1 MKSKKELSMFKKKYL
16 VLILALVLAVLP
28 LQVYSSSLKTI
39 MLQINSR
46 TAYVN
51 MEAVPLDAAPMISN
65 GRTMVPL
72 RFIAEHFGARD
83 ITFQA
88 ETKTVLIEL
97 EDPQSLR
104 DENSQ
109 LRTENEALKNRI
121 EELEG
126 SGSDGTMEEFSV
138 CSVIDGDTIE
148 LCNGERVRYLGIDAP
163 ESNMPY
169 HAEALAYN
177 QNLVMGKKVRLEYDV
192 QKRDAFGRLLA
203 YVWLEDRMVNREIL
217 LAGLAILYTLPPNV
231 KYAEIFFE
239 DMKTAQSTFMG
250 IWAELKDRVKI
261 SFVNYDAEGDDRSN
275 LNGEWVEIRNGTTLD
290 LDMTGFILTDDS
302 QHEFVFPAFILGAG
316 KSVRVHSGSGEA
328 SADALFWGSGMPI
341 WNNDH
346 DVAYLY
352 DSNRTLLDKWSY

>member
-1 MKSKKELSMFKKKYL
+1 MKKRKAIVFL
-16 VLILALVLAVLP
+16 VLLILVILP
-28 LQVYSSSLKTI
+28 FHAYSSSLKSI
-39 MLQINSR
+39 MLQINST

-51 MEAVPLDAAPMISN
+51 MEPVPLDAAPMISN

-83 ITFQA
+83 ITFQP
-88 ETKTVLIEL
+88 ETKVVLIEL

-104 DENSQ
+104 DEHAQ
-109 LRTENEALKNRI
+109 LRTENEALKKRI
-121 EELEG
+121 DELER
-126 SGSDGTMEEFSV
+126 SASDETVEEFSV

-163 ESNMPY
+163 ESHMPY
-169 HAEALAYN
+169 HAEAMTYN
-177 QNLVMGKKVRLEYDV
+177 QNLVLGKKVRLEYDV
-192 QKRDAFGRLLA
+192 QKRDAFGRLMA

-217 LAGLAILYTLPPNV
+217 LAGFAILYTLPPNV
-231 KYAEIFFE
+231 KYADVFFE
-239 DMKTAQSTFMG
+239 DMKTAQSAFVG

-275 LNGEWVEIRNGTTLD
+275 LNGEWVEIRNGTSLD

-302 QHEFVFPAFILGAG
+302 QHEYVFPAFILGAG
-316 KSVRVHSGSGEA
+316 KSVRVHTGSGE
-328 SADALFWGSGMPI
+328 SSTDALFWGSGTPI

-352 DSNRTLLDKWSY
+352 DSNRTLLDKWRY